1 MAKLNDLNIDS
12 ITNAND
18 VKIPFV
24 IVFTYLDDYVET
36 FVKRDKLWKQFEKQF
51 QNDRPKEDYYAIDDI
66 KIDTTEDNEPF
77 KDKEVAII
85 PKDLLSTISEKDK
98 VTLDFGIRAV
108 DEEENLARVF
118 PDDMLDYFQLGNI
131 NNGIKFDDVE
141 GILNEVMKQ
150 TMLLNNAESKQQET
164 QKLHEE
170 KRITSDED
178 NQNEEPS
185 KDDSQS
191 EVQESEYETFVSDE
205 KVESKEKQNN
215 TTTEETE
222 SSITEDTQEED
233 TSHEQNRTPIKGV
246 PSKKPEENAEIRRQ
260 NEAYGFTFEPKNPET
275 PLELAQAD
283 LYYEIE
289 SKIPE
294 IQLPQ
299 LNYIPDD
306 VMNDIA
312 DSNNYNKVLTIKR
325 LTEEKLNNRS
335 RSTEKY
341 LQNLRYEAISK
352 IYNKLNRRLN
362 VENDELLRK
371 SDFTSE
377 YSPFSENY
385 QSLQSH
391 YKKIIDSL
399 SDTKHA
405 QIEQN
410 RKNHEVSKK
419 AYVNRAAEK
428 AAEEFDHNNLHLI
441 EENAQNYI
449 EDIKNDADEQY
460 NTHYEGLEK
469 DSQNWYVKNF
479 NTLVPKIVQSSI
491 DEIEKVSGNITE
503 QLQNQINELKTNMES
518 DYDNFVNRMKDITE
532 KEIETDKNNELLID
546 KAVHER
552 TSEYPDLY
560 RKIEGLESTIG
571 ELEKKNK
578 EAFEQ
583 AENNRRE
590 FYSEKKRNEALQ
602 TSIDNRDLDVKAA
615 NDRYHHLTNL
625 IANGKVEQLNKI
637 LEKDRV
643 TPVKESFLDKMKN
656 FTTVIAATILSLAI
670 IIGFI
675 IFGSMSANS
684 SEEQISQADVK
695 SEVQQAVKKSNE
707 QHDEEQKKSNEQHA
721 QEQEKSNQEIEQLKK
736 DLDAEKSK
744 NKKDDKKDD
753 K

>member
-36 FVKRDKLWKQFEKQF
+36 FVKQDKLWKQFEKQF
-51 QNDRPKEDYYAIDDI
+51 QNDRPKENYFAIDDI
-66 KIDTTEDNEPF
+66 KIDTNEDNEPF
-77 KDKEVAII
+77 KHKEVAII
-85 PKDLLSTISEKDK
+85 TKESLSTISEKDK
-98 VTLDFGIRAV
+98 ATLEFGIRAV

-131 NNGIKFDDVE
+131 NQGINFDDVE
-141 GILNEVMKQ
+141 ATLNDVMKQ
-150 TMLLNNAESKQQET
+150 TKLLNNTESQQQET
-164 QKLHEE
+164 QKLQEE
-170 KRITSDED
+170 NRITSDED

-185 KDDSQS
+185 KDDPQS
-191 EVQESEYETFVSDE
+191 KVQESEYETFVNDE
-205 KVESKEKQNN
+205 TDESKEIQNN

-222 SSITEDTQEED
+222 TSITENTQTEVAP
-233 TSHEQNRTPIKGV
+233 HGQNRTPIKEA
-246 PSKKPEENAEIRRQ
+246 PSKTPEENAEIKRQ
-260 NEAYGFTFEPKNPET
+260 NESYGFTFEPKKPES

-391 YKKIIDSL
+391 YKTIIDSL

-410 RKNHEVSKK
+410 RKNHEISKK
-419 AYVNRAAEK
+419 AYVDRAAK
-428 AAEEFDHNNLHLI
+428 QAAEEFDHNNLHLI

-449 EDIKNDADEQY
+449 ADIKNDADEQY
-460 NTHYEGLEK
+460 NTNYEGLEK
-469 DSQNWYVKNF
+469 DSQNWYVQNF

-503 QLQNQINELKTNMES
+503 QIQTQINELKANMES

-532 KEIETDKNNELLID
+532 KEIETDKNNELLIE

-552 TSEYPDLY
+552 TSEYPDLH

-637 LEKDRV
+637 LEKDKV

-670 IIGFI
+670 IIGFV

-684 SEEQISQADVK
+684 SEEQTSQADVK
-695 SEVQQAVKKSNE
+695 SEVQQAVK
-707 QHDEEQKKSNEQHA
+707 DSNEQHA
-721 QEQEKSNQEIEQLKK
+721 EEQKKSNQEIEQLKK
-736 DLDAEKSK
+736 DLEAEKSK
-744 NKKDDKKDD
+744 NKDDKKDD

>member
-1 MAKLNDLNIDS
+1 MAKLNALNIDS

-36 FVKRDKLWKQFEKQF
+36 FVKQDKLWKQFEKQF
-51 QNDRPKEDYYAIDDI
+51 QNDRPKENYYAIDDI
-66 KIDTTEDNEPF
+66 KIDTNEDNEPF

-85 PKDLLSTISEKDK
+85 TKESLSTISEKDK
-98 VTLDFGIRAV
+98 ATLEFGIRAV

-118 PDDMLDYFQLGNI
+118 PDDMLDYFQLGDI
-131 NNGIKFDDVE
+131 NKGIYFDDVE
-141 GILNEVMKQ
+141 ATLNDVMKQ
-150 TMLLNNAESKQQET
+150 TKLLNNAESQQQET
-164 QKLHEE
+164 QKLQEE
-170 KRITSDED
+170 NRITSNED
-178 NQNEEPS
+178 NQSEEHS
-185 KDDSQS
+185 NDDSQS
-191 EVQESEYETFVSDE
+191 DVQESEYETFVNDE
-205 KVESKEKQNN
+205 TDESKEIQNN
-215 TTTEETE
+215 TTTEDTET
-222 SSITEDTQEED
+222 SITDNIQNEVTP
-233 TSHEQNRTPIKGV
+233 HEQNRTPIKEI
-246 PSKKPEENAEIRRQ
+246 PSKTPEENAEIKRQ
-260 NEAYGFTFEPKNPET
+260 NEAYGFTFEPKKPES

-299 LNYIPDD
+299 LNYIPDN

-391 YKKIIDSL
+391 YKTIIDSL

-410 RKNHEVSKK
+410 RKNHEISKK
-419 AYVNRAAEK
+419 AYVDRAAK
-428 AAEEFDHNNLHLI
+428 QAAEEFDHNNLHLI

-449 EDIKNDADEQY
+449 ADIKNDADEQY
-460 NTHYEGLEK
+460 NTNYEGLEK
-469 DSQNWYVKNF
+469 DSQNWYVQNF

-503 QLQNQINELKTNMES
+503 QVQTQINELKANMES

-532 KEIETDKNNELLID
+532 KEIETDKNNELLIE

-552 TSEYPDLY
+552 TSEYPDLH

-656 FTTVIAATILSLAI
+656 FSTVIAATILALAI
-670 IIGFI
+670 IIGFV

-684 SEEQISQADVK
+684 SEEQTSQADVK
-695 SEVQQAVKKSNE
+695 SEVQQAVK
-707 QHDEEQKKSNEQHA
+707 DSNEQHA
-721 QEQEKSNQEIEQLKK
+721 EEQKKSNQEIEQLKK
-736 DLDAEKSK
+736 DLEAEKSK
-744 NKKDDKKDD
+744 NKDDKKDD